1 MSFSPSTED
10 AENETSQTEAAIAA
24 LFDGSITLIAS
35 IRCYGYGSGREHR
48 RCSHHLNL
56 YPASPEETVSV
67 TQAKD
72 FARRHGWQR
81 KQRNNHRVWI
91 CPDCL

>member
-1 MSFSPSTED
+1 MSFPPSTED
-10 AENETSQTEAAIAA
+10 ADNESSQTEAAIAA

-56 YPASPEETVSV
+56 YPASRS
-67 TQAKD
+67 QK
-72 FARRHGWQR
+72 R
-81 KQRNNHRVWI
+81 
-91 CPDCL
+91 